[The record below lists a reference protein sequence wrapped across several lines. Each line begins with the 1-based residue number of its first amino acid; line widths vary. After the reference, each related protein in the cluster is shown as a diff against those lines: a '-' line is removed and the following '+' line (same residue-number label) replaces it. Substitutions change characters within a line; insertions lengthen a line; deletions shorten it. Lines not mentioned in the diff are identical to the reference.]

1 MRTFFLI
8 VISAA
13 LVAIISACA
22 GSHEKQAFEELSAV
36 EKAIYQSSADRETID
51 EASLTAGDTASLEL
65 FLRYAALNNPNLKA
79 AFNRWKAVLERIPRA
94 RSLPDP
100 RFTYGYFIREVET
113 RVGPQQHRLSIA
125 QMFPW
130 FGKLSLQG
138 DVALEAANA
147 ARAGYDAAK
156 LKLFYQVKEA
166 YYEYCYLARAIEVME
181 ENVEL
186 MSYLESV
193 VLAKY
198 RVGTAPHSDLIKVQV
213 ELDRLHDQLKS
224 TQDLMNPVKARLNTA
239 MNRST
244 RAHLPPP
251 GKVEVDTVQI
261 SNDLLMRWLKE
272 SNPELKANEFLAA
285 REKFSLDLAKKSY
298 FPDITLGVDYIVTG
312 EARMPG
318 VMDSGKDPLIAML
331 SINLP
336 LWWGRSGASVN
347 EAKARYR
354 SALNQR
360 QNSENELLSRLE
372 MVLYQFREAQRKIGL
387 YQDALLP
394 RAQQALNV
402 TQTAFATD
410 KVDFLNLID
419 AQRTYL
425 EFELSLERA
434 KSNYA
439 GRLAELEM
447 LVGREIPKR
456 GE

>member
-261 SNDLLMRWLKE
+261 SNDLLMGWLKE

>member
-410 KVDFLNLID
+410 KVDFLND
-419 AQRTYL
+419 WRNW
-425 EFELSLERA
+425 
-434 KSNYA
+434 KC
-439 GRLAELEM
+439 
-447 LVGREIPKR
+447 
-456 GE
+456 

>member
-402 TQTAFATD
+402 TQTAFA
-410 KVDFLNLID
+410 
-419 AQRTYL
+419 
-425 EFELSLERA
+425 
-434 KSNYA
+434 NYPWK
-439 GRLAELEM
+439 GQNPITPGDWRNW
-447 LVGREIPKR
+447 KC
-456 GE
+456 